1 MSPRSDKVAESIKK
15 EICGIIRDEL
25 KDPRVGFVTIT
36 GVDLTAD
43 LRFAKIYYSVMGNE
57 KVKNDTLEGLK
68 KATGFIRCKLG
79 ERIRLKFTPEIRFMP
94 DESLDYSQHIEE
106 ILKKINLNIKNQNL
120 K

>member
-1 MSPRSDKVAESIKK
+1 MSSRPEKVAESIKK

-25 KDPRVGFVTIT
+25 SDPRVGFVTIT

-79 ERIRLKFTPEIRFMP
+79 EKVRLKFIPEIRFMP

-106 ILKKINLNIKNQNL
+106 ILRKIKQEQ